1 MKKLFL
7 FLIICLISIYCRHE
21 VDDLFSGL
29 YTKPIYSGYLKTDIE
44 GNELFYIFTPSQSDT
59 AATDPVLLWLNG
71 GPGCSS
77 LSGFLDEHGCV
88 ISELYS
94 DKLEVNKYSWNLNA
108 NVIYIESPAGVGYS
122 KSTDTKQP
130 WTDDKTAK
138 SLVEA
143 LKNFFSDFKEY
154 SNNDFY
160 ISGESYAGVYIPF
173 ATMEILKNGGDLI
186 KIFKGVLIGNG
197 LTDFETD
204 IEYSLIETGY
214 YHSLVSIETFHA
226 YLRNCPHYTIKSNY
240 PPPKNVTK
248 RCNEIRTQVQE
259 DFNGIDVYG
268 IYRMCPY
275 TPQKP
280 ETTPYLSEKA
290 VFLMTLKKIKEKR
303 YQEYYANHPEEI
315 SNDSELEPEI
325 EIWPNGC
332 DEDATTSKFLNDAS
346 IREKLGVDSSIK
358 KWAQCNFDVYD
369 AYEHSESFN
378 FYNTVIKEHSELRVW
393 FFTGE
398 TDLAVPFLGSIR
410 WMDKLNQGI
419 EVPYTAWH
427 IKNQVAGHYQKFDSG
442 LVFLTVKGTG
452 HMVPQ
457 DKKPESKILLD
468 AFLSGNLPK

>member
-1 MKKLFL
+1 
-7 FLIICLISIYCRHE
+7 
-21 VDDLFSGL
+21 
-29 YTKPIYSGYLKTDIE
+29 
-44 GNELFYIFTPSQSDT
+44 
-59 AATDPVLLWLNG
+59 
-71 GPGCSS
+71 
-77 LSGFLDEHGCV
+77 
-88 ISELYS
+88 
-94 DKLEVNKYSWNLNA
+94 
-108 NVIYIESPAGVGYS
+108 
-122 KSTDTKQP
+122 
-130 WTDDKTAK
+130 
-138 SLVEA
+138 
-143 LKNFFSDFKEY
+143 
-154 SNNDFY
+154 
-160 ISGESYAGVYIPF
+160 
-173 ATMEILKNGGDLI
+173 
-186 KIFKGVLIGNG
+186 
-197 LTDFETD
+197 
-204 IEYSLIETGY
+204 
-214 YHSLVSIETFHA
+214 
-226 YLRNCPHYTIKSNY
+226 
-240 PPPKNVTK
+240 
-248 RCNEIRTQVQE
+248 
-259 DFNGIDVYG
+259 
-268 IYRMCPY
+268 MCPY

-442 LVFLTVKGTG
+442 LVFLTVKGAG

-468 AFLSGNLPK
+468 TFLSSNLPK